1 MSNIKWKNV
10 PVPPIH
16 VVTLI
21 LGIAMQVWL
30 PLALWQAGWQRQVT
44 GWSLLLTGVL
54 LALWATTA
62 FEDMDSEKPGK
73 VITSGPYAFSRNP
86 MYVAWILIYLAI
98 AILVNTWW
106 LIVLVPI
113 PLLVTHFY
121 DVQREERRLEEKF
134 GEAYRQYRSRVRRY
148 L

>member
-1 MSNIKWKNV
+1 MSNIKWRNF

-21 LGIAMQVWL
+21 MGIAMQVWF
-30 PLALWQAGWQRQVT
+30 PLGIWRDSWQRQVL
-44 GWSLLLTGVL
+44 GWGLLLAGIL
-54 LALWATTA
+54 LALWAATA
-62 FEDMDSEKPGK
+62 FEDMDTEKPGR

-86 MYVAWILIYLAI
+86 MYVAWTLMYIAI

-106 LIVLVPI
+106 LIVLIPI
-113 PLLVTHFY
+113 PLLATHFY
-121 DVQREERRLEEKF
+121 DVRREERQLEEKF
-134 GEAYRQYRSRVRRY
+134 GESYRQYRSQVRRY

>member
-1 MSNIKWKNV
+1 MSKIRWKNI
-10 PVPPIH
+10 PVPQIH
-16 VVTLI
+16 VATLI
-21 LGIAMQVWL
+21 LGIAMQVWV
-30 PLALWQAGWQRQVT
+30 PLGILRDGWQRQVL
-44 GWSLLLTGVL
+44 GWSLLLVGIL

-73 VITSGPYAFSRNP
+73 VITSGPYTFSRNP
-86 MYVAWILIYLAI
+86 MYVAWTLMYMAI
-98 AILVNTWW
+98 TLLVNTWW
-106 LIVLVPI
+106 LIVLIPI

-134 GEAYRQYRSRVRRY
+134 GEAYRRYRSQVRRY

>member
-1 MSNIKWKNV
+1 MSNIKWKNF

-21 LGIAMQVWL
+21 LGIAMQAWL
-30 PLALWQAGWQRQVT
+30 PCAIWRDGWQGQVL
-44 GWSLLLTGVL
+44 GWSLLLAGIL

-73 VITSGPYAFSRNP
+73 VITSGPYAYSRNP
-86 MYVAWILIYLAI
+86 MYVAWTLMYVAI

-106 LIVLVPI
+106 LVVLIPI
-113 PLLVTHFY
+113 PLLVTHFTMF
-121 DVQREERRLEEKF
+121 DVRNVNSK
-134 GEAYRQYRSRVRRY
+134 RSLAKHIVNIVHR
-148 L
+148 

>member
-1 MSNIKWKNV
+1 MP
-10 PVPPIH
+10 PVH
-16 VVTLI
+16 VITFIV
-21 LGIAMQVWL
+21 GIAIQAWFPIAIWRDGWL
-30 PLALWQAGWQRQVT
+30 RQVL
-44 GWSLLLTGVL
+44 GWSLLLAGVL

-62 FEDMDSEKPGK
+62 FEEMDSEKPGK

-86 MYVAWILIYLAI
+86 MYVAWTLMYLAI

-106 LIVLVPI
+106 LIVFIPI

-121 DVQREERRLEEKF
+121 DVRREERQLEEKF
-134 GEAYRQYRSRVRRY
+134 GEAYRQYRSQVRRY